1 MAREVAW
8 RRVMA
13 IGLLL
18 VSGAPFGASA
28 QALAVNPE
36 EAYQAE
42 SVFRIEGGASWGA
55 VLISEGR
62 ELLVAEQQVER
73 VTTPSRSYNIH
84 TGGLSFSIREA
95 ATGKELRRLAPRGL
109 HRMPAWGISADG
121 TRLALGVAESG
132 ENILIVIDTSTDREV
147 RRFAIP
153 GNPPLEAVAIS
164 PDARRVAAVSE
175 AVPTMIY
182 VWDAESGGVIQQFR
196 LTGAPTIA
204 SVAFSAD
211 GARVLTSGSLVEG
224 LFGGGME
231 AIAEVW
237 DVAGGRR
244 IAEAK
249 VKDAGFNAAI
259 FSPDGK
265 HFLTA
270 NRGAAEAPSQVG
282 AAATLWDAM
291 TGKQVMA
298 IGVGVGPVTGLS
310 FTADGARIATASVD
324 RRARVWDAAT
334 GGLIAVLTAH
344 SALDN
349 RFTYRGPNGSSYQ
362 PDQESVRFVSPVFS
376 REGTSLVT
384 SGLDG
389 VVQIWV
395 DAVEKH
401 VADKAAFTADLS
413 AAQSGEL
420 EAMYRL
426 SSAYRDG
433 RGVERNGV
441 VAAQWLTQ
449 AADGGHGP
457 ANLELANV
465 LLWGDGG
472 RQDCVAGGERLNRS
486 IASGS
491 ADAGTQL
498 DVVLA
503 PLGGRQGAAALAPQI
518 QADLL
523 EAQIIEVL
531 TRQEYP
537 AFLANLCALE
547 ALGHADRLPVE
558 ARRELI
564 YHRAAGLRAA
574 GKPRAALAALNQYLN
589 EAGNAGASYT
599 QAIQMLRPLQEE
611 AK

>member
-1 MAREVAW
+1 M
-8 RRVMA
+8 RRK
-13 IGLLL
+13 G
-18 VSGAPFGASA
+18 
-28 QALAVNPE
+28 
-36 EAYQAE
+36 
-42 SVFRIEGGASWGA
+42 
-55 VLISEGR
+55 
-62 ELLVAEQQVER
+62 
-73 VTTPSRSYNIH
+73 
-84 TGGLSFSIREA
+84 GGLA
-95 ATGKELRRLAPRGL
+95 ATGR
-109 HRMPAWGISADG
+109 
-121 TRLALGVAESG
+121 
-132 ENILIVIDTSTDREV
+132 
-147 RRFAIP
+147 
-153 GNPPLEAVAIS
+153 
-164 PDARRVAAVSE
+164 
-175 AVPTMIY
+175 
-182 VWDAESGGVIQQFR
+182 
-196 LTGAPTIA
+196 
-204 SVAFSAD
+204 
-211 GARVLTSGSLVEG
+211 
-224 LFGGGME
+224 
-231 AIAEVW
+231 
-237 DVAGGRR
+237 
-244 IAEAK
+244 
-249 VKDAGFNAAI
+249 
-259 FSPDGK
+259 
-265 HFLTA
+265 
-270 NRGAAEAPSQVG
+270 
-282 AAATLWDAM
+282 
-291 TGKQVMA
+291 QVMA
-298 IGVGVGPVTGLS
+298 IGRGEGPGMGLS
-310 FTADGARIATASVD
+310 FSADGARIATVSSD
-324 RRARVWDAAT
+324 RRVRIWDAVT
-334 GGLIAVLTAH
+334 GGLIGALPAHGLVGNGIRLEVTPGNFVVLSETQVAVVAPEF
-344 SALDN
+344 A
-349 RFTYRGPNGSSYQ
+349 
-362 PDQESVRFVSPVFS
+362 

-389 VVQIWV
+389 SVKVWV
-395 DAVEKH
+395 DAGEKS

-413 AAQSGEL
+413 AAQAGDL
-420 EAMYRL
+420 EAMYRVMA
-426 SSAYRDG
+426 AYRDG

-547 ALGHADRLPVE
+547 ALGHADRLPIE
-558 ARRELI
+558 ARLELV

-589 EAGNAGASYT
+589 EAGNAGANYT